1 MSIQESINAVIGSA
15 STVASKVGGIRKNV
29 TPTSTPA
36 KSRTQ
41 QFSNFNPYAS
51 EMARASLKRELEGR
65 KAQKKRINERI
76 REV

>member
-15 STVASKVGGIRKNV
+15 STVASKVGGIRKNI
-29 TPTSTPA
+29 TPTSTPS

-65 KAQKKRINERI
+65 KQQQQRINKRIK
-76 REV
+76 EV